1 MKKLLL
7 VLITCFA
14 VSQNL
19 KSAFLGRTLQGLKN
33 ALSFSEIALP
43 AAPENI
49 IYGLARVIQKEKE
62 ILAQKTA
69 ERQAVTDRQIAI
81 DNLPVKLSKNRMA
94 FNHTPSKK
102 STAAVVMLRRFGAK
116 YPRK

>member
-14 VSQNL
+14 MTQNL
-19 KSAFLGRTLQGLKN
+19 KSAFLIRTLQELKN
-33 ALSFSEIALP
+33 ALSMSEIVFP

-49 IYGLARVIQKEKE
+49 IYGLARVIAKDKE
-62 ILAQKTA
+62 ILAQKAA
-69 ERQAVTDRQIAI
+69 ERQAVIDRQTAM
-81 DNLPVKLSKNRMA
+81 DNLPVKPSKNRTA

-102 STAAVVMLRRFGAK
+102 STAVVMLRRFGAK

>member
-14 VSQNL
+14 ITQNL
-19 KSAFLGRTLQGLKN
+19 KSAFLVAGFQALKGKVSGRFATQAPKN
-33 ALSFSEIALP
+33 IVAAVKEVIAKD
-43 AAPENI
+43 
-49 IYGLARVIQKEKE
+49 KEV
-62 ILAQKTA
+62 LAQKAA
-69 ERQAVTDRQIAI
+69 ERQAVIDRQTAM
-81 DNLPVKLSKNRMA
+81 DNLPVKPSKNRIA
-94 FNHTPSKK
+94 LHHNPSER